1 MPGWVFSEE
10 KEGIME
16 NRRSHQFHTALSMTL
31 WILFIVFC
39 VLELVYI
46 PLFGVDGTGVPV
58 PRWQMR
64 PPDLICHLVHSI
76 SPALVEPVQILLF
89 WGIGFGAYFGFRTIS
104 RKTVLDNTAR
114 LRVFAT
120 IQEYPGIHFNALRE
134 QTGMNRGTLRYHLSI
149 LSLTG
154 KINGFQD
161 GVFSRYV
168 PSEMGMSEYDQIVA
182 SRFQNRPDRKF
193 ITYLIEHPDASQRDI
208 AEALGVA
215 PSVVSKRIRQLYD
228 EGVVAM
234 ERLGRSTRVALADE
248 AVEVVRRIQGTGI
261 RPDQVPV
268 PAPEIPG

>member
-1 MPGWVFSEE
+1 
-10 KEGIME
+10 ME
-16 NRRSHQFHTALSMTL
+16 NRQSHRFHTALSMTL
-31 WILFIVFC
+31 WILFIGFC

-64 PPDLICHLVHSI
+64 PSDLICHMVHSV

-114 LRVFAT
+114 LRVFNT
-120 IQEYPGIHFNALRE
+120 IQEYPGIHVNALRE

-154 KINGFQD
+154 KITSFQD

-168 PSEMGMSEYDQIVA
+168 LSGMGMSSYDQIVI
-182 SRFQNRPDRKF
+182 SRFQNGSDRK
-193 ITYLIEHPDASQRDI
+193 ILSYLLDHPDTSQRDI

-215 PSVVSKRIRQLYD
+215 PSVVSSRITKMYD

-234 ERLGRSTRVALADE
+234 ERLGRSSQIALTDN
-248 AVEVVRRIQGTGI
+248 AVDVIRRIQGTGI
-261 RPDQVPV
+261 HPDQISV